1 MYVCKYFI
9 YTYDYNIPHIYTS
22 IISHRPAAGHACPA
36 RRRKDAKK
44 KRVTTRV
51 IPRHLSHL
59 ICTSAPALMS
69 SYTTGSRVAAAAWCS
84 GVRPF
89 SASTADVRVAGGCK
103 ASGLSPASSST
114 ACPPPSPPL
123 PARAGPPTPL
133 HWQIVPGTLQGTIP
147 EASTPCKAL
156 PTRCCAKPPDLHT
169 CLHPHPICNM
179 YAKGGKAEWGREG
192 PNRRE
197 GADQC
202 GG

>member
-1 MYVCKYFI
+1 VSGAPAQRCQKKKSHNACHSASFEPPDM
-9 YTYDYNIPHIYTS
+9 HI
-22 IISHRPAAGHACPA
+22 RPSFDELVYHWQPGGGGSMVQRRAAFFCFN
-36 RRRKDAKK
+36 RRREGC
-44 KRVTTRV
+44 RRMQGQWPV
-51 IPRHLSHL
+51 
-59 ICTSAPALMS
+59 
-69 SYTTGSRVAAAAWCS
+69 SR
-84 GVRPF
+84 F
-89 SASTADVRVAGGCK
+89 LLY
-103 ASGLSPASSST
+103 GLSPAFSSSS
-114 ACPPPSPPL
+114 SPR
-123 PARAGPPTPL
+123 RAANAIAL
-133 HWQIVPGTLQGTIP
+133 ANSSWHQIVPGTIQGTIP